1 REARGAETHR
11 GSGELESTAGD
22 ATGDLRNAVP
32 AVAEALEDRVEIGE
46 EVHVRRRARAELLPE
61 RELARRASE
70 VALPDRRQARA
81 IRPARQSF
89 DGVHDHERLD
99 EVRAER
105 VAGAPCTGD
114 RDRSLELL
122 ARDVPIREA
131 PRRAPPANDFLDRQ
145 AGERRG
151 RRVRDRAGSGAPRDH
166 LVRRGERREAAA
178 GLEQCAPQVAP
189 TERSQPVIVCAVVVK
204 ARREVAALRGREIDL
219 HVVER
224 AGAGRRSEAIALA
237 GWTKAPAEHAVR
249 VA

>member
-1 REARGAETHR
+1 PAPSAPRGLAEGGEIHDLAASGRVLEEARDLMGEVREARSAETHR
-11 GSGELESTAGD
+11 GRGEVESAAGD

-131 PRRAPPANDFLDRQ
+131 PRRAPPDRK
-145 AGERRG
+145 
-151 RRVRDRAGSGAPRDH
+151 S
-166 LVRRGERREAAA
+166 
-178 GLEQCAPQVAP
+178 
-189 TERSQPVIVCAVVVK
+189 
-204 ARREVAALRGREIDL
+204 
-219 HVVER
+219 
-224 AGAGRRSEAIALA
+224 
-237 GWTKAPAEHAVR
+237 
-249 VA
+249 